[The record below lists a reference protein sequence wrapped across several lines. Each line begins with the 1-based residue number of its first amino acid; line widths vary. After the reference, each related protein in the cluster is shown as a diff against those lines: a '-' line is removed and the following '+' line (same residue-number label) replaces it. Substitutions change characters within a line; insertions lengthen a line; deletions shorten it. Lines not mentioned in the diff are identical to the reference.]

1 VSVLVNLL
9 PDFRQ
14 AKLKERRRRQLV
26 TGVAVVTWAVCGGII
41 LLLTIYV
48 TGQKVAIGVFTNSI
62 KDKTTRLQNIN
73 GLTDAL
79 TAQQH
84 LAVLPS
90 LYEKRVY
97 MTKFFEAYSA
107 ANPADVTLSSM
118 NIDAGNAMIVTGT
131 GKSFAAVAKLDR
143 ALEASNVKVGKDASA
158 SNEPYFSGVSITS
171 LDNGAKGV
179 NFTVH
184 ATLGIGVTSQT
195 TEDTTGT
202 TNGN

>member
-1 VSVLVNLL
+1 VSILVNLL

-48 TGQKVAIGVFTNSI
+48 TGQKVAIGVLSNSI
-62 KDKTTRLQNIN
+62 KEKTKQLQNIS

-84 LAVLPS
+84 LAALPG

-107 ANPADVTLSSM
+107 ADPAEITLGSM
-118 NIDAGNAMIVTGT
+118 TIDAQNAMIISGT
-131 GKSFAAVAKLDR
+131 GRSFAAVAKLDR
-143 ALEASNVKVGKDASA
+143 ALEASNVKVGKDSSA
-158 SNEPYFSGVSITS
+158 SNEPYFSDVSIAS
-171 LDNGAKGV
+171 VDNSSGKV
-179 NFTVH
+179 NFTIH
-184 ATLGIGVTSQT
+184 ANLASGATSKATGVT
-195 TEDTTGT
+195 
-202 TNGN
+202 NGQ